1 MMKMMMMVIM
11 MMMMMMMI
19 MIMSALH
26 WDDPDQDQCS
36 EIIQIIA
43 RQRNQQIHPRK
54 GYIGSFD
61 VP

>member
-1 MMKMMMMVIM
+1 MMKMMMMR
-11 MMMMMMMI
+11 MMI
-19 MIMSALH
+19 MMSAFH

-43 RQRNQQIHPRK
+43 RHRNQQIHRGK

>member
-1 MMKMMMMVIM
+1 M
-11 MMMMMMMI
+11 MMMMMMM
-19 MIMSALH
+19 MMMTTSAFH

-43 RQRNQQIHPRK
+43 RHRNQQIHRGK

>member
-1 MMKMMMMVIM
+1 MMKMMMMR
-11 MMMMMMMI
+11 MMMMMI
-19 MIMSALH
+19 MMMMMTSAFH

-43 RQRNQQIHPRK
+43 RHRNQQIHRGK